1 MDQSKTLREEKDP
14 GNSDIIN
21 NISREHE
28 RLTTISLDEVKEE
41 ELSKST
47 KMKNIKSDSSIREKI
62 KKFAVRK
69 IPSKNKDKKT
79 KIKIPKNFK
88 IFNLIKEVPEN
99 LLNRK
104 IKRNVEDDEID
115 QRAITQTETN
125 KKKKLSGIEDE
136 EAGVQQKK

>member
-14 GNSDIIN
+14 GNSDSIN
-21 NISREHE
+21 NISREHK
-28 RLTTISLDEVKEE
+28 RSVTISLDEVKEE

-47 KMKNIKSDSSIREKI
+47 EMKNVKSDSSIREKI
-62 KKFAVRK
+62 KKFALRK
-69 IPSKNKDKKT
+69 IPNKNKDKKT

-104 IKRNVEDDEID
+104 IKRNVEDDEIN

-125 KKKKLSGIEDE
+125 KKKN
-136 EAGVQQKK
+136 

>member
-14 GNSDIIN
+14 GNSDSIN

-28 RLTTISLDEVKEE
+28 QLTTISLDEVKEE

-47 KMKNIKSDSSIREKI
+47 KMKNIKSDSSIIEKI

-104 IKRNVEDDEID
+104 IKIF
-115 QRAITQTETN
+115 
-125 KKKKLSGIEDE
+125 
-136 EAGVQQKK
+136 

>member
-14 GNSDIIN
+14 GNSDSIN
-21 NISREHE
+21 NISREHK
-28 RLTTISLDEVKEE
+28 RSVTISLDEVKEE

-79 KIKIPKNFK
+79 KAKIPKNFK
-88 IFNLIKEVPEN
+88 IFNLIKEGPEN

-104 IKRNVEDDEID
+104 IKRNVEDDEIN
-115 QRAITQTETN
+115 QRASL
-125 KKKKLSGIEDE
+125 K
-136 EAGVQQKK
+136 QKPIRRKN

>member
-1 MDQSKTLREEKDP
+1 
-14 GNSDIIN
+14 
-21 NISREHE
+21 
-28 RLTTISLDEVKEE
+28 
-41 ELSKST
+41 
-47 KMKNIKSDSSIREKI
+47 MKNVKSDSSIREKI

-69 IPSKNKDKKT
+69 IPNKNKDKKT

-104 IKRNVEDDEID
+104 IKRNVEIN

-125 KKKKLSGIEDE
+125 KKKK
-136 EAGVQQKK
+136 K